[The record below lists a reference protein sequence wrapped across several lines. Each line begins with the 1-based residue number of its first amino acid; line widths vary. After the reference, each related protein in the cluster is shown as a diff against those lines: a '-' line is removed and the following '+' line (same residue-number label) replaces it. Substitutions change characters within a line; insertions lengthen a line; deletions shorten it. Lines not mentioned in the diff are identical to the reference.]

1 MTITFIV
8 AIVVIVLILLFLVAG
23 YVKCPPDM
31 VYLISGLRKE
41 PRVII
46 GKATIRIP
54 FFERVDKLTLEL
66 IQIDVKTACVPT
78 ADFINVDV
86 DAVANVRIPND
97 DELIKVAA
105 RHFLN
110 QDPSYINRNVQQ
122 VLEGNMREIIGQ
134 MNLKDLVN
142 NKQMFSSKIQENAKD
157 DIKAIGLEIVNLNVQ
172 SCTDENNAI
181 NDLGIDN
188 LSKIQKDAKIAKAQ
202 ADRDVKVAQADAAKE
217 GNAAQADAEA
227 EMAKQN
233 KELAL
238 KKYEYQIEQDKKKA
252 EADTVYE
259 IQKAERQKLINEN
272 TILAEIAKTEKATE
286 LKEKEVALREKQL
299 DAEIRKQADAE
310 KYKIEIQAEAD
321 KKVTIQKAEADAEK
335 AKQEALA
342 KIEIAKAN
350 KEAAA
355 LEAEAIKAKAL
366 AEAEGIRAKL
376 EAEAK
381 GIEAKGIAEAKGIEK
396 KAEAQAKMQQASVV
410 EMIIN
415 KLPEIAKEVSTP
427 LSNIDSITMYGDKST
442 ELIENNTQ
450 KIDKI
455 LKVAQDSLGI
465 DLKSIIAGYAVGKL
479 GNEPN
484 KQILTET
491 KPTNTTESNKRN
503 KGQF

>member
-1 MTITFIV
+1 MVLAIIITV
-8 AIVVIVLILLFLVAG
+8 AVLLLFILIFTS

-31 VYLISGLRKE
+31 VYLISGLKKE

-46 GKATIRIP
+46 GKATLRIP

-66 IQIDVKTACVPT
+66 IQIDVKTSRVPT
-78 ADFINVDV
+78 SDFINVDV
-86 DAVANVRIPND
+86 DAVANVRIPKDND
-97 DELIKVAA
+97 LIQVAA

-110 QDPSYINRNVQQ
+110 QNPEYIARNVQQ

-142 NKQMFSSKIQENAKD
+142 NKQLFSTKIQENARD

-202 ADRDVKVAQADAAKE
+202 AERDVQVAQAQAKRE
-217 GNAAQADAEA
+217 GNEAEA
-227 EMAKQN
+227 ASQAEIAKQN
-233 KELAL
+233 KDLAL
-238 KKYEYQIEQDKKKA
+238 KQYEYQIEQDKKKA
-252 EADTVYE
+252 EADTIYE

-272 TILAEIAKTEKATE
+272 TVLADIAKTEKETE

-299 DAEIRKQADAE
+299 DAEVRKQADAD
-310 KYKIEIQAEAD
+310 KYKAEINAEAQ
-321 KKVTIQKAEADAEK
+321 KKVTIQNAEAEFEK
-335 AKQEALA
+335 AKQEAQA

-350 KEAAA
+350 KEAAE
-355 LEAEAIKAKAL
+355 LEAQAIKAKAL
-366 AEAEGIRAKL
+366 AEADGIRAKL
-376 EAEAK
+376 EAEAD
-381 GIEAKGIAEAKGIEK
+381 GIKAKGLAEAAGIEK

-415 KLPEIAKEVSTP
+415 KLPDIAKEVSSP
-427 LSNIDSITMYGDKST
+427 LSNVDSITMYGDQST
-442 ELIENNTQ
+442 QLIESGTQ

-455 LKVAQDSLGI
+455 LKVAQDSLGV
-465 DLKSIIAGYAVGKL
+465 DLKSIVAGYAVGKL
-479 GNEPN
+479 GATPMED
-484 KQILTET
+484 KKEEMT
-491 KPTNTTESNKRN
+491 KPKEI
-503 KGQF
+503 

>member
-1 MTITFIV
+1 MIIAIIV
-8 AIVVIVLILLFLVAG
+8 GIVIVIIAMLILVS

-46 GKATIRIP
+46 GKAALRIP

-66 IQIDVKTACVPT
+66 IQIDVKTSKVPT

-86 DAVANVRIPND
+86 DAVANVRIPNNSA
-97 DELIKVAA
+97 LIQVAA

-110 QDPSYINRNVQQ
+110 QDSMYIARNVQQ

-134 MNLKDLVN
+134 MNLKELVN
-142 NKQMFSSKIQENAKD
+142 NKQLFSQKIQENAKD
-157 DIKAIGLEIVNLNVQ
+157 DINNIGLEIVNLNVQ

-188 LSKIQKDAKIAKAQ
+188 LSKIQKDAKIAKAE
-202 ADRDVKVAQADAAKE
+202 ADRDVQVAQAKAAQE
-217 GNAAQADAEA
+217 GNEADTQSKAKIAE
-227 EMAKQN
+227 QN

-238 KKYEYQIEQDKKKA
+238 KQYEYQIEQDKKKA

-272 TILAEIAKTEKATE
+272 TVMAEIVKTEKATE
-286 LKEKEVALREKQL
+286 LKEKEVALRERIL
-299 DAEIRKQADAE
+299 DADIRKQADAD
-310 KYKIEIQAEAD
+310 KYKAEINAEAN
-321 KKVTIQKAEADAEK
+321 KAVIIQKAEADAK
-335 AKQEALA
+335 A

-350 KEAAA
+350 KEAAE
-355 LEAEAIKAKAL
+355 LEAAAIKAKAL
-366 AEAEGIRAKL
+366 AEAAGIKAKL
-376 EAEAK
+376 EAEAA

-415 KLPEIAKEVSTP
+415 KLPDIAREVSTP
-427 LSNIDSITMYGDKST
+427 LSNIDSITMYGDQST
-442 ELIENNTQ
+442 SLIENNTQ

-455 LKVAQDSLGI
+455 LNVAKDSLGI
-465 DLKSIIAGYAVGKL
+465 DLKSVVAGYAMSKL
-479 GNEPN
+479 NNTEDN
-484 KQILTET
+484 KT
-491 KPTNTTESNKRN
+491 K
-503 KGQF
+503 

>member
-1 MTITFIV
+1 MIIAIIV
-8 AIVVIVLILLFLVAG
+8 GIVIAIIAMLILVS

-46 GKATIRIP
+46 GKAALRIP

-66 IQIDVKTACVPT
+66 IQIDVKTSKVPT

-86 DAVANVRIPND
+86 DAVANVRIPNNSA
-97 DELIKVAA
+97 LIQVAA

-110 QDPSYINRNVQQ
+110 QDSMYIARNVQQ

-134 MNLKDLVN
+134 MNLKELVN
-142 NKQMFSSKIQENAKD
+142 NKQLFSQKIQENAKD
-157 DIKAIGLEIVNLNVQ
+157 DINNIGLEIVNLNVQ

-188 LSKIQKDAKIAKAQ
+188 LSKIQKDAKIAKAE
-202 ADRDVKVAQADAAKE
+202 ADRDVQVAQAKAAQE
-217 GNAAQADAEA
+217 GNEADTQSKAKIAE
-227 EMAKQN
+227 QN

-238 KKYEYQIEQDKKKA
+238 KQYEYQIEQDKKKA

-272 TILAEIAKTEKATE
+272 TVMAEIVKTEKATE
-286 LKEKEVALREKQL
+286 LKEKEVALRERIL
-299 DAEIRKQADAE
+299 DADIRKQADAD
-310 KYKIEIQAEAD
+310 KYKAEINAEAN
-321 KKVTIQKAEADAEK
+321 KAVIIQKAEADAK
-335 AKQEALA
+335 A

-350 KEAAA
+350 KEAAE
-355 LEAEAIKAKAL
+355 LEAAAIKAKAL
-366 AEAEGIRAKL
+366 AEAAGIKAKL
-376 EAEAK
+376 EAEAA

-415 KLPEIAKEVSTP
+415 KLPDIAREVSTP
-427 LSNIDSITMYGDKST
+427 LSNIDSITMYGDQST
-442 ELIENNTQ
+442 SLIENNTQ

-455 LKVAQDSLGI
+455 LNVAKDSLGI
-465 DLKSIIAGYAVGKL
+465 DLKSVVAGYAMSKL
-479 GNEPN
+479 NNTEDN
-484 KQILTET
+484 KT
-491 KPTNTTESNKRN
+491 K
-503 KGQF
+503 

>member
-1 MTITFIV
+1 MITLI
-8 AIVVIVLILLFLVAG
+8 IVVAVIIILTIFLFMS

-31 VYLISGLRKE
+31 VYLISGLKKE

-46 GKATIRIP
+46 GKAALRVP

-66 IQIDVKTACVPT
+66 IQIDVKTSRVPT

-86 DAVANVRIPND
+86 DAVANVRIPNNP
-97 DELIKVAA
+97 ELIQVAA

-110 QDPSYINRNVQQ
+110 QDSMYIARNVQQ

-134 MNLKDLVN
+134 MNLKELVN
-142 NKQMFSSKIQENAKD
+142 NKQLFSQKIQENAKD
-157 DIKAIGLEIVNLNVQ
+157 DINNIGLEIVNLNVQ

-188 LSKIQKDAKIAKAQ
+188 LSKIQKDAKIAKAE
-202 ADRDVKVAQADAAKE
+202 ADRDVQVAQAKAAKE
-217 GNAAQADAEA
+217 GNEADAQAKAEI
-227 EMAKQN
+227 AKQN
-233 KELAL
+233 KDLAL
-238 KKYEYQIEQDKKKA
+238 KQYEYQIEQDKKKA
-252 EADTVYE
+252 EADTIYE

-272 TILAEIAKTEKATE
+272 TVLAEVAKTEKETE
-286 LKEKEVALREKQL
+286 LKEKQVALREKQL
-299 DAEIRKQADAE
+299 DAEVRKTADAE
-310 KYKIEIQAEAD
+310 KYKAEVEAEAQ
-321 KKVTIQKAEADAEK
+321 KQVTIQRAQAELEK
-335 AKQEALA
+335 AKQEAQA

-350 KEAAA
+350 KEAAT
-355 LEAEAIKAKAL
+355 LEAAAIKAKAL
-366 AEAEGIRAKL
+366 AEAEGIKAKL
-376 EAEAK
+376 EAEAA

-415 KLPEIAKEVSTP
+415 KLPDIAKEVSTP
-427 LSNIDSITMYGDKST
+427 LSNIDSITMYGDQST
-442 ELIENNTQ
+442 QLVENNTQ

-479 GNEPN
+479 GNNRKDNN
-484 KQILTET
+484 KE
-491 KPTNTTESNKRN
+491 E
-503 KGQF
+503 

>member
-1 MTITFIV
+1 MIIAIIV
-8 AIVVIVLILLFLVAG
+8 GIVIVIIAMLILVS

-46 GKATIRIP
+46 GKAALRIP

-66 IQIDVKTACVPT
+66 IQIDVKTSKVPT

-86 DAVANVRIPND
+86 DAVANVRIPNNSA
-97 DELIKVAA
+97 LIQVAA

-110 QDPSYINRNVQQ
+110 QDSMYIARNIQQ

-134 MNLKDLVN
+134 MNLKELVN
-142 NKQMFSSKIQENAKD
+142 NKQLFSQKIQENAKD
-157 DIKAIGLEIVNLNVQ
+157 DINNIGLEIVNLNVQ

-188 LSKIQKDAKIAKAQ
+188 LSKIQKDAKIAKAE
-202 ADRDVKVAQADAAKE
+202 ADRDVQVAQAKAAQE
-217 GNAAQADAEA
+217 GNEADTQSKAKIAE
-227 EMAKQN
+227 QN

-238 KKYEYQIEQDKKKA
+238 KQYEYQIEQDKKKA

-272 TILAEIAKTEKATE
+272 TVMAEIVKTEKATE
-286 LKEKEVALREKQL
+286 LKEKEVALRERIL
-299 DAEIRKQADAE
+299 DADIRKQADAD
-310 KYKIEIQAEAD
+310 KYKAEINAEAN
-321 KKVTIQKAEADAEK
+321 KAVIIQKAEADAK
-335 AKQEALA
+335 A

-350 KEAAA
+350 KEAAE
-355 LEAEAIKAKAL
+355 LEAAAIKAKAL
-366 AEAEGIRAKL
+366 AEAAGIKAKL
-376 EAEAK
+376 EAEAA

-415 KLPEIAKEVSTP
+415 KLPDIAREVSTP
-427 LSNIDSITMYGDKST
+427 LSNIDSITMYGDQST
-442 ELIENNTQ
+442 SLIENNTQ

-455 LKVAQDSLGI
+455 LNVAKDSLGI
-465 DLKSIIAGYAVGKL
+465 DLKSVVAGYAMSKL
-479 GNEPN
+479 NNIEDN
-484 KQILTET
+484 KI
-491 KPTNTTESNKRN
+491 K
-503 KGQF
+503 